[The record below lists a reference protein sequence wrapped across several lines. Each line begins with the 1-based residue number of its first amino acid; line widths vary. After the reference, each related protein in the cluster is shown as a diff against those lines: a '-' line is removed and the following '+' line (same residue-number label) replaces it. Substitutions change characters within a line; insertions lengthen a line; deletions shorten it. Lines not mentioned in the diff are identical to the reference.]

1 MRYRSLSP
9 AILEKN
15 ISYNDQDLIRLF
27 REEDEQAIRQVYM
40 AHYKPLVFFCNEIV
54 KDKLQAEDITQE
66 AFVKIWK
73 NRQKFQSIAELRAY
87 LFVSAKNAA
96 LNILEHVEIRSK
108 YKKEMAR
115 RESNEPAFVESRMLF
130 SELMVSVYEE
140 IDKLPS
146 MYREVLKLLYLEEIP
161 PAQVASQLQLTNEN
175 LRIRKFRAINMLK
188 SALVKK
194 GFSTTTLIFYYFL
207 VTKG

>member
-1 MRYRSLSP
+1 M
-9 AILEKN
+9 EN
-15 ISYNDQDLIRLF
+15 NTSYNDQDLIRFF

-40 AHYKPLVFFCNEIV
+40 THYKPLVFFCNEIV

-66 AFVKIWK
+66 VFVKVWK

-87 LFVSAKNAA
+87 LYVSAKNAA
-96 LNILEHVEIRSK
+96 LNILDHIEVRDK

-115 RESNEPAFVESRMLF
+115 LENDEPAYIESRMLF

-140 IDKLPS
+140 IGKLPP
-146 MYREVLKLLYLEEIP
+146 MYAEVLKLLYLEEVP
-161 PAQVASQLQLTNEN
+161 PAQVASQLQLTPEN
-175 LRIRKFRAINMLK
+175 LRIRKFRAIGMLK
-188 SALVKK
+188 SALIKK

>member
-1 MRYRSLSP
+1 M
-9 AILEKN
+9 EN
-15 ISYNDQDLIRLF
+15 ITSYNDQELIQFF

-40 AHYKPLVFFCNEIV
+40 THYKPLVFFCNEIV

-66 AFVKIWK
+66 AFVKVWK

-87 LFVSAKNAA
+87 LYVSAKNAA
-96 LNILEHVEIRSK
+96 LNILDHVEVRNK
-108 YKKEMAR
+108 HKNEVAR
-115 RESNEPAFVESRMLF
+115 LESNEPAYIESRMLF

-140 IDKLPS
+140 IGKLPP
-146 MYREVLKLLYLEEIP
+146 MYAEVLTLLYLEEIP
-161 PAQVASQLQLTNEN
+161 PAQVASQLRLTPEN
-175 LRIRKFRAINMLK
+175 LRIRKFRAITMLK